1 MTATTTR
8 PDSPLHPEKESSSL
22 ETRRRLQL
30 LTLIGPSALYL
41 LLFFVIPLGIVFV
54 YSFLKRGVYGN
65 LVWEF
70 NLQNYVRVIDPLYL
84 GILWRSLIMALS
96 NTLLCLLLAYPFAYY
111 LARME
116 NARNRNLLLVFVMI
130 PFWTNFL
137 IRTYAWRVILSNDGP
152 INSVLMAVGII
163 SEPLPMLFSTF
174 AVMVGLLYGYLPFMV
189 LPLYAAIDRID
200 FSLVEAAQDLY
211 ASGWQAFRKI
221 VFPLSLPGVI
231 AGSILVFIPSLGAFV
246 TPDLLGG
253 AKTVMIGNL
262 IQSQFLTA
270 RDWPF
275 GSSFSVLLMLAV
287 LIATIVYFR
296 QGGRTL

>member
-1 MTATTTR
+1 MTVST
-8 PDSPLHPEKESSSL
+8 SSSTSSSAAAPAL
-22 ETRRRLQL
+22 EQRRRLQL
-30 LTLIGPSALYL
+30 FTLIGPSALYL

-54 YSFLKRGVYGN
+54 YSFLKRGVYGQ
-65 LVWEF
+65 LIWEF

-84 GILWRSLIMALS
+84 SILWRSLIMALG

-111 LARME
+111 VARME
-116 NARNRNLLLVFVMI
+116 NTRNRNLLLVFVMI

-152 INSVLMAVGII
+152 INSFLLTLGLIR
-163 SEPLPMLFSTF
+163 EPLPMLFSTF

-211 ASGWQAFRKI
+211 ANGWQAFRKI

-287 LIATIVYFR
+287 LAATILYFR

>member
-1 MTATTTR
+1 MTTATAPTAQEA
-8 PDSPLHPEKESSSL
+8 SPTLA
-22 ETRRRLQL
+22 RRRQFQL
-30 LTLIGPSALYL
+30 LTLVGPSTIYL
-41 LLFFVIPLGIVFV
+41 LLFFIIPLLIVLV
-54 YSFLKRGVYGN
+54 YSFLKRGVYGQ
-65 LVWEF
+65 LIWEL
-70 NLQNYVRVIDPLYL
+70 NLQNYVRVFDPLYL
-84 GILWRSLIMALS
+84 NILWRSLIIALG
-96 NTLLCLLLAYPFAYY
+96 NTLLCLLFSYPFAYY

-116 NARNRNLLLVFVMI
+116 SVRTRNLLLVFVMI

-137 IRTYAWRVILSNDGP
+137 IRTYAWRVILGNDGP
-152 INSVLMAVGII
+152 INSILLAVGLIKGML
-163 SEPLPMLFSTF
+163 PLLFTPF
-174 AVMVGLLYGYLPFMV
+174 AVMVGLLYGYMPFMV

-211 ASGWQAFRKI
+211 ASGWQAFRKV
-221 VFPLSLPGVI
+221 VFPLSMPGVI

-275 GSSFSVLLMLAV
+275 GSSF
-287 LIATIVYFR
+287 
-296 QGGRTL
+296 

>member
-1 MTATTTR
+1 M
-8 PDSPLHPEKESSSL
+8 EG
-22 ETRRRLQL
+22 RRRFQL
-30 LTLIGPSALYL
+30 FTLIGPSAVYL
-41 LLFFVIPLGIVFV
+41 LLFFVIPLGIVFI
-54 YSFLKRGVYGN
+54 YSFLKRGVYGQ

-84 GILWRSLIMALS
+84 SILWRSVLMALG
-96 NTLLCLLLAYPFAYY
+96 NTLLCLLFAYPFAYY
-111 LARME
+111 IARME
-116 NARNRNLLLVFVMI
+116 NTRNRNLLLVFVMI

-137 IRTYAWRVILSNDGP
+137 IRTYAWRVILGNDGP
-152 INSVLMAVGII
+152 INTLLLAIGLIN
-163 SEPLPMLFSTF
+163 EPLPMLFSTF

-262 IQSQFLTA
+262 IQSQFLTS

-275 GSSFSVLLMLAV
+275 GSAFSVLLMLAV
-287 LIATIVYFR
+287 LIATIIYFR

>member
-1 MTATTTR
+1 
-8 PDSPLHPEKESSSL
+8 
-22 ETRRRLQL
+22 
-30 LTLIGPSALYL
+30 
-41 LLFFVIPLGIVFV
+41 
-54 YSFLKRGVYGN
+54 
-65 LVWEF
+65 
-70 NLQNYVRVIDPLYL
+70 
-84 GILWRSLIMALS
+84 MALG
-96 NTLLCLLLAYPFAYY
+96 NTLLCLLIAYPFAYY
-111 LARME
+111 IARLE
-116 NARNRNLLLVFVMI
+116 NSRTRNLLLVFVMI

-137 IRTYAWRVILSNDGP
+137 IRTYAWRVILGNEGP
-152 INSVLMAVGII
+152 INTALGWLGVIN
-163 SEPLPMLFSTF
+163 EPLPMLFSPF

-275 GSSFSVLLMLAV
+275 GSSFSVLLMLV
-287 LIATIVYFR
+287 VMVATVIYFR

>member
-1 MTATTTR
+1 MNASTTPTTATTITTK
-8 PDSPLHPEKESSSL
+8 STSTMEQ
-22 ETRRRLQL
+22 RRRLQL
-30 LTLIGPSALYL
+30 FTLIGPSALYL
-41 LLFFVIPLGIVFV
+41 ILFFVLPLGIVFV
-54 YSFLKRGVYGN
+54 YSFLKRGVYGQ
-65 LVWEF
+65 LIWEF

-84 GILWRSLIMALS
+84 SILWRSVIMALG
-96 NTLLCLLLAYPFAYY
+96 NTLLCLLFAYPFAYY
-111 LARME
+111 IARME
-116 NARNRNLLLVFVMI
+116 NTRNRNLLLVFVMI

-137 IRTYAWRVILSNDGP
+137 IRTYAWRVILGNDGP
-152 INSVLMAVGII
+152 INNLLLAIGII
-163 SEPLPMLFSTF
+163 REPLPMLFSTF

-211 ASGWQAFRKI
+211 ASGWQAFRKV

-262 IQSQFLTA
+262 IQSQFLTS

-275 GSSFSVLLMLAV
+275 GSAFSVLLMLAV

>member
-1 MTATTTR
+1 MSAPTTATATAAGTSA
-8 PDSPLHPEKESSSL
+8 SPLEQ
-22 ETRRRLQL
+22 RRRLQL
-30 LTLIGPSALYL
+30 FTLIGPSTLYL
-41 LLFFVIPLGIVFV
+41 ILFFVVPLGIVFV
-54 YSFLKRGVYGN
+54 YSFLKRGVYGQ
-65 LVWEF
+65 LIWEF

-84 GILWRSLIMALS
+84 SILWRSVLMALG
-96 NTLLCLLLAYPFAYY
+96 NTLLCLLFAYPFAYY
-111 LARME
+111 IARMK
-116 NARNRNLLLVFVMI
+116 NTRTRNLLLVFVMI

-137 IRTYAWRVILSNDGP
+137 IRTYAWRVILGNDGP
-152 INSVLMAVGII
+152 INNLLLTLGLIR
-163 SEPLPMLFSTF
+163 EPLPMLFSTF

-211 ASGWQAFRKI
+211 ANGWQAFRKV

-253 AKTVMIGNL
+253 AKTVMVGNL
-262 IQSQFLTA
+262 IQSQFLTS

-275 GSSFSVLLMLAV
+275 GSAFSVLLMLAV